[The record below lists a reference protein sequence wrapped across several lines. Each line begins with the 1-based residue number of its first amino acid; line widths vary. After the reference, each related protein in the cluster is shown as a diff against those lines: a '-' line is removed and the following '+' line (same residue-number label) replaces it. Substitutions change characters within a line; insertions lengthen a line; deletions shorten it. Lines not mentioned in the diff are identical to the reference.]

1 MDHFN
6 LNKNTARD
14 VTIILLVIGMSW
26 ICLSDFLLRSFIPTR
41 EQLIYVQTMIDLF
54 LVIAFSCIVYFL
66 VKRAA
71 DINQKTINEL
81 TQSEN
86 KFKTFFQKTSDLIV
100 IFFHENLE
108 IIDANQSFLDFV
120 GYKHEEVLGRPIR
133 SVVQWLDKEGPPLVD
148 KLMNEQGYV
157 KNLEVRFKEQNG
169 NIRIVLLSSE
179 PAVINNRK
187 CIVSIARDI
196 TESKRAA
203 EEMLNNKTRQHFE
216 FLKTLINAVPNPVF
230 IVSKDMNVSIC
241 NKVFAALP
249 EAEKKQIIE
258 FMERIPPDNETG
270 NNGMDKPAADFR
282 THWPAK
288 EFKYTDDDFNET
300 YFLVN
305 KALFYDA
312 DGSVDGWMGILDDI
326 TDYHKL
332 QSETKKAL
340 EKEIELNTLKSR
352 FMTNASHE
360 FRTPLTVILASADLL
375 DMFGRNWPEEKYLE
389 HTGKIR
395 RTVRYMTE
403 LLDDVLNISRDET
416 GRLAFRPVKINL
428 KTICQEIIELA
439 RSRNVQNCQIMFDYI
454 GSREIVCADERIVRQ
469 ILMNLLVNALKYSYK
484 NGFVKIL
491 VRVSEDEVDIEI
503 ADEGI
508 GIPEEKLQTIFEP
521 FNRGSNV
528 GAIAG
533 TGLGLSIVKK
543 SIEVHSGS
551 IAIKSKVDAG
561 TTVFVNLPLK
571 NN

>member
-1 MDHFN
+1 MNHFN
-6 LNKNTARD
+6 LNKYTPLK
-14 VTIILLVIGMSW
+14 VILLLLAIGVVW
-26 ICLSDFLLRSFIPTR
+26 IGFSDFLLRVFISTR
-41 EQLIYVQTMIDLF
+41 EVLTYVQAIFDLF
-54 LVIAFSCIVYFL
+54 LVILFSSIVYFL
-66 VKRAA
+66 FKSATV
-71 DINQKTINEL
+71 INRNTIEEL
-81 TQSEN
+81 TESEL
-86 KFKTFFQKTSDLIV
+86 KLKTFFQKTSDLIA
-100 IFFHENLE
+100 IFLYENLE

-120 GYKHEEVLGRPIR
+120 GYKREEVLGRPIR
-133 SVVQWLDKEGPPLVD
+133 NVVRWLDENGPLQVD
-148 KLMNEQGYV
+148 KLMAEQGYI
-157 KNLEVRFKEQNG
+157 KNLEVRFKGLNG
-169 NIRIVLLSSE
+169 NDRIILLSSE
-179 PAVINNRK
+179 HAIINDRK
-187 CIVSIARDI
+187 CILSIGRDI
-196 TESKRAA
+196 TESKKAA
-203 EEMLNNKTRQHFE
+203 EEVLNNKTRQHYE
-216 FLKTLINAVPNPVF
+216 FLKTLLNAVPNPVF
-230 IVSKDMNVSIC
+230 IISRDQILINSNLAFK
-241 NKVFAALP
+241 KLP
-249 EAEKKQIIE
+249 ESEKQQIIE
-258 FMERIPPDNETG
+258 FTEKILPDNG
-270 NNGMDKPAADFR
+270 AGDNGTEMPEPDFR
-282 THWPAK
+282 AHWPVK
-288 EFKYTDDDFNET
+288 EFKYTDEDYNET

-312 DGSVDGWMGILDDI
+312 DGSIGGWMGILDDI

-416 GRLAFRPVKINL
+416 GRLAFRPEQINL
-428 KTICQEIIELA
+428 KTICQEVIELA
-439 RSRNVQNCQIMFDYI
+439 RSRNMQNCQIMYDYS
-454 GSREIVCADERIVRQ
+454 GNTEIVFADERIVRQ
-469 ILMNLLVNALKYSYK
+469 ILMNLLVNALKYSHK

-491 VRVSEDEVDIEI
+491 VKVSEAEADIEI

-543 SIEVHSGS
+543 SIDMHSGS

-561 TTVFVNLPLK
+561 TTVYVNLPFK